1 MIHSFVEGYLRTV
14 EWTSATSYV
23 VLPLK
28 LQYQV
33 SSHRED
39 STTEFVNIQKT
50 NTSFKLLVAPVHIL
64 DVRISISFLKNK

>member
-39 STTEFVNIQKT
+39 STTEFVNIQKQIPVS
-50 NTSFKLLVAPVHIL
+50 NFLLPLFI
-64 DVRISISFLKNK
+64 FLIFGFPSLF